1 MTKHKKYAITMV
13 HYSNLIED
21 SVLDKDLQEYYE
33 ARFDMMSS
41 KGWKDLQTDI
51 EGIIDERNSLMAT
64 KSLDELNFRKGQLDV
79 LHWIRTLKQ
88 LSEEAWEQLN
98 NEQTDI

>member
-1 MTKHKKYAITMV
+1 M
-13 HYSNLIED
+13 HYSNLIKD

-33 ARFDMMSS
+33 ARFDMMAT
-41 KGWKDLQTDI
+41 KGWKDLVADI
-51 EGIIDERNSLMAT
+51 ELMMDERNSLMAT
-64 KSLDELNFRKGQLDV
+64 KSFDELNFRKGQLDV

-98 NEQTDI
+98 NDQKDI

>member
-1 MTKHKKYAITMV
+1 MV

>member
-1 MTKHKKYAITMV
+1 MV

-21 SVLDKDLQEYYE
+21 SILDKDLQEYYE
-33 ARFDMMSS
+33 ARFDMMAT
-41 KGWKDLQTDI
+41 KGWKDLLADI
-51 EGIIDERNSLMAT
+51 EVMMDERNSLMAT
-64 KSLDELNFRKGQLDV
+64 KSFDELNFRKGQLDV

-98 NEQTDI
+98 NDQKDI